1 MIFQV
6 ELVMRKNEKQLH
18 IRLPSEVFT
27 QLKIK
32 CASEAISIQ
41 DYVAKQV
48 ETSIPSDLYR
58 RQPPS
63 NLKTTKSHVMK
74 ILRGFRMFHDRA
86 ENDLVKL
93 ANAAIVLHFRK
104 GEIIIWENE
113 MATSFYI
120 IEKGM
125 VKLFKNLPMGKEFIT
140 GLRGEGETF
149 APNSIIK
156 GLPNFASAVALDNT
170 NLLAIRREDF
180 LKFVERNPVIKS
192 RIADLDR
199 ETIDSF
205 YEKMIDLATS
215 KAARRLIK
223 VLSLLTDKYGKTLYF
238 THEEIAELSL
248 TSIETINRC
257 LNQLKNRGAISTSRG
272 KITILNS
279 EKLHA

>member
-1 MIFQV
+1 
-6 ELVMRKNEKQLH
+6 MRKNEKQLH

-48 ETSIPSDLYR
+48 ETSISSDLYR
-58 RQPPS
+58 RQPAS
-63 NLKTTKSHVMK
+63 NLKTTKSHILK
-74 ILRGFRMFHDRA
+74 IFRGFHIFRDVA

-93 ANAAIVLHFRK
+93 ADATIVLHFKKRK
-104 GEIIIWENE
+104 IIIRENE
-113 MATSFYI
+113 IATSFYI

-140 GLRGEGETF
+140 ALRGEGETF

-156 GLPNFASAVALDNT
+156 GIPNFASATAFEDT
-170 NLLAIRREDF
+170 SLLAVRREDF
-180 LKFVERNPVIKS
+180 LKFVNRNPVVKS

-205 YEKMIDLATS
+205 FEKMIDLSSA

-238 THEEIAELSL
+238 THQEIAELSL
-248 TSIETINRC
+248 TSIETITRC
-257 LNQLKNRGAISTSRG
+257 LNQLKNRRIIETSRG
-272 KITILNS
+272 KITIIDR
-279 EKLHA
+279 EKLCE